1 MKSKPIFFA
10 LSKAVLTS
18 PPWFAIS
25 HPEKFESP
33 KSERFA
39 ERGIIYCVC
48 VCGLS
53 LSLLFFFVCGLL
65 RHFSPKQEKEM
76 EATCCN
82 ETLLLWAGGGITSRG
97 KKKKTT
103 RSRRG
108 GVCFSRGLCA
118 RSSSS
123 DDDDDDNNKAPLSSL
138 NSAIELRSKLQ
149 EVALAARTRCVDS
162 VRVHT
167 RARAH
172 RTFLFL
178 RFLLSLSLCR

>member
-39 ERGIIYCVC
+39 ERGIIYRVC

-53 LSLLFFFVCGLL
+53 LSLFFF
-65 RHFSPKQEKEM
+65 FSADFCATFPQQEKEM